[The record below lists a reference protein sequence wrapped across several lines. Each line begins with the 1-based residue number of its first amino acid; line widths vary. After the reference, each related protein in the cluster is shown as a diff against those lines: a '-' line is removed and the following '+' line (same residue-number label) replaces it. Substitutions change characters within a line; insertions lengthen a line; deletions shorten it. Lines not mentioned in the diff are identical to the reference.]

1 VKIDL
6 SGPIRSKRLAT
17 FSPGTVFGEVAL
29 LDKQPRSATVTADEE
44 LVLLRA
50 LRGRL
55 RRADEQ
61 PSAHRHPPP
70 QEHRRRAEPAAPAL
84 HRHGVTARELT
95 APAKEGPWS
104 HATNAVPLV
113 ETAKALRPR
122 ILAERARIETA
133 RRLPDDLAQE
143 LARAGFFR
151 IFLPAAYGGLDLPP
165 TAAAQ
170 VFEELSRRPDASV
183 AWCVW
188 NGNTYWTTARWPKEV
203 GQALF
208 ADPNMILANSTRP
221 SGRAEVVEG
230 GYRLSGRWSLVSKC
244 QISARPSRCARP
256 RTLLE
261 TLPR

>member
-1 VKIDL
+1 M
-6 SGPIRSKRLAT
+6 
-17 FSPGTVFGEVAL
+17 
-29 LDKQPRSATVTADEE
+29 VTRD
-44 LVLLRA
+44 
-50 LRGRL
+50 
-55 RRADEQ
+55 
-61 PSAHRHPPP
+61 
-70 QEHRRRAEPAAPAL
+70 
-84 HRHGVTARELT
+84 
-95 APAKEGPWS
+95 
-104 HATNAVPLV
+104 NAVPLV

-256 RTLLE
+256 RRCWSRSRAERPFGVRTRSASALCSE
-261 TLPR
+261 PERPRLTRPT